1 MTLDVS
7 NIATEAA
14 ESTTQPSDVLNTDL
28 TELLDFSAADNELNL
43 DESLFGDQAEAAETG
58 QVGEQSTTAADFAE
72 VSLEPTLLAIELHPT
87 EII

>member
-1 MTLDVS
+1 MS

-43 DESLFGDQAEAAETG
+43 DDEDQSVPTDIG
-58 QVGEQSTTAADFAE
+58 QVGEQSNAAANFDEMSFEQALL
-72 VSLEPTLLAIELHPT
+72 SIEPDTPDVI
-87 EII
+87 